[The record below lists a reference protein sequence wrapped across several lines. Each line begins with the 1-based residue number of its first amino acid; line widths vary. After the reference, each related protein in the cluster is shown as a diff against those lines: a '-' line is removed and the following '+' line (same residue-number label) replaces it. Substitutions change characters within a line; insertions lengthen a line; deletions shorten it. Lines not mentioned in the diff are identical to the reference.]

1 MQYTRIVAVRH
12 GETDW
17 NAQRRIQGS
26 TDIPLNP
33 RGRWQ
38 AERVAAALAG
48 EPVTGLYSS
57 GLARADNTALAI
69 ARSTGVPLL
78 IDRGLGER
86 QLGVFEGKTF
96 DEVETNWPEDALAW
110 RRRVPEWQPPGGG
123 ESLLQ
128 LRHRIE
134 STLQALAERHAG
146 GLLVLVT
153 HGGVLDLV
161 YRLATRQAMDSP
173 RTWQL
178 ENAALNRLLW
188 SAPGGLS
195 LVGWADTQHLD
206 DALDDSATVPA

>member
-26 TDIPLNP
+26 TDIPLNQ

-38 AERVAAALAG
+38 AERVATALAG
-48 EPVTGLYSS
+48 EPVAGLYSS

-86 QLGVFEGKTF
+86 QLGIFEGKTF
-96 DEVETNWPEDALAW
+96 DEVQANWPEDALAW
-110 RRRVPEWQPPGGG
+110 RRRVPEWRPPGGG

-161 YRLATRQAMDSP
+161 YRLATRQAMDAP

-188 SAPGGLS
+188 SAPAGLS

>member
-26 TDIPLNP
+26 TDIPLNQ

-48 EPVTGLYSS
+48 ESVAGLYSS

-86 QLGVFEGKTF
+86 QLGIFEGKTF
-96 DEVETNWPEDALAW
+96 DEVQANWPEDALAW
-110 RRRVPEWQPPGGG
+110 RRRVPEWRPPGGG

-161 YRLATRQAMDSP
+161 YRLATRQAMDAP

-188 SAPGGLS
+188 SAPAGLS